1 VVQSAAVRS
10 FFLLLA
16 LLCSLGAGAGEEED
30 GFPEADDAVARE
42 AAKRSLE
49 EGEFTAEARFRM
61 LQIARRERV
70 RAGRTL
76 VRESALAALS
86 AASSNGVWINLGP
99 TRSDVQFNGVVF
111 QAQDSGRVRSI
122 VPHPTEPGILY
133 LATAGGGVWKTFDA
147 GLSWEP
153 ITDQKVGST
162 AVGALAMDQQAPD
175 ILYLGLGDPFDT
187 KQPGLFRS
195 RDGGLSWE
203 GPVQA
208 VAVDPA
214 GKPVTA
220 QSVRDIAVDPLAS
233 AHVLVA
239 TDVGLFVWDGVSPPR
254 KAPLPMRSA
263 TATAAMW
270 SVAWAGPATWLASG
284 QLFDPAQGGTQGT
297 LGLWRSIDDG
307 QSWSDISNGLPPADA
322 QQIFRATLAVAPST
336 AVSGET
342 SRVFLLAAGANGTGA
357 FQKDLYRSED
367 GGKTFAALGVNAT
380 RAPDNPIDVQRDLDL
395 LQQQAGYNQA
405 IAVDPEDAN
414 TVFIGGM
421 FAAARSQDGGM
432 TWSLVGEWLPAF
444 SNSGLPYVHSDHH
457 AMVFGMAGQKT
468 LYFGTDGG
476 LFASTDATTALPA
489 QVHVSDQLNVGVV
502 SHLVYQVACGKGTA
516 EWAANPGFVV
526 AGTQDNG
533 TRVRNLATASGP
545 STFDQAVGGD
555 AIGVAVS
562 RAIQGTVPAAV
573 MSSSPLRGPLRS
585 GSGGLPGSFVLFKPG
600 LPAAGSPSIP
610 FFVRIASDDAAA
622 DGQTFLTFT
631 DPPDSVIYRSV
642 GTNSWTP
649 INGNSVHSS
658 DGTTGATFKNYA
670 GGRAVFHLLFT
681 HPRAAGVYAVSASH
695 GGIFVTPDGG
705 TTWNGASVLGT
716 NPQRRFLGI
725 KGATGVAFDP
735 TDPTGTRLW
744 AASDQPDVF
753 DATPS
758 LASNPPTQPVPDDYG
773 HLFFTSDGGQSWQS
787 VTGAGTLPNVPIE
800 SLRGD
805 PNDPDVLYVGTF
817 IGLYKSTD
825 HGATFTRDF
834 GLPFVKI
841 TDICVSGDGASVVVA
856 TYGRGVWQLNPTPGG
871 IAAGAR
877 GKGDLDFNQAL
888 DGFDLIDLVS
898 ALGTTSASPSYPPEA
913 DLVGASNQIDDAD
926 LAAFLA
932 RFGGRP

>member
-1 VVQSAAVRS
+1 MVQSTAVRP
-10 FFLLLA
+10 FLLVLA
-16 LLCSLGAGAGEEED
+16 LLCSFRAGAQEEGD
-30 GFPEADDAVARE
+30 DLPEADDAVARE
-42 AAKRSLE
+42 AAKRALE

-86 AASSNGVWINLGP
+86 AASSNGVWVNLGP

-133 LATAGGGVWKTFDA
+133 LATAGGGVWKTFD
-147 GLSWEP
+147 GGRSWEP
-153 ITDQKVGST
+153 ITDQKLGST
-162 AVGALAMDQQAPD
+162 AIGALAMDPQAPD

-195 RDGGLSWE
+195 LDGGLSWE

-208 VAVDPA
+208 VATNA
-214 GKPVTA
+214 GKPATA
-220 QSVRDIAVDPLAS
+220 QSVRDIAVDPVAN

-239 TDVGLFVWDGVSPPR
+239 TDVGLFVWDGVSAP
-254 KAPLPMRSA
+254 KQAPLPLASA

-270 SVAWAGPATWLASG
+270 SVAWAGPGTWLASG
-284 QLFDPAQGGTQGT
+284 QLFDRSAGGTQGT
-297 LGLWRSIDDG
+297 LGLWRSFDDG
-307 QSWSDISNGLPPADA
+307 QTWSDISNGLPPGEAP
-322 QQIFRATLAVAPST
+322 QIFRASLAVAPST

-342 SRVFLLAAGANGTGA
+342 SRVFLLAAGANATGA

-367 GGKTFAALGVNAT
+367 GGKTFIALGVNAT
-380 RAPDNPIDVQRDLDL
+380 RAPDNPIDVQRNLDL
-395 LQQQAGYNQA
+395 LQQQASYNQA
-405 IAVDPEDAN
+405 IAVDPEDPN
-414 TVFIGGM
+414 TLFIGGM

-432 TWSLVGEWLPAF
+432 TWSLVGDWLPAF
-444 SNSGLPYVHSDHH
+444 SGSGLPYVHSDHH

-476 LFASTDATTALPA
+476 LFASTDATTVPAA
-489 QVHVSDQLNVGVV
+489 QVHVSDQMNVGVV
-502 SHLVYQVACGKGTA
+502 SHLVYQVACAKGTP
-516 EWAANPGFVV
+516 EWSANPGFVV
-526 AGTQDNG
+526 AGMQDNG

-545 STFDQAVGGD
+545 STFDQSAGGD
-555 AIGVAVS
+555 AVGVAVS
-562 RAIQGTVPAAV
+562 RAISGATPAAV
-573 MSSSPLRGPLRS
+573 LSSSPLRGPLRS
-585 GSGGLPGSFVLFKPG
+585 GSGGLPGSFILFKPG
-600 LPAAGSPSIP
+600 LPAAGSPAIP

-642 GTNSWTP
+642 GADAWTP
-649 INGNSVHSS
+649 INGTRVHSP
-658 DGTTGATFKNYA
+658 DGTTGALFKNYA

-705 TTWNGASVLGT
+705 TTWNGANVLGT
-716 NPQRRFLGI
+716 NPQRRVTGI
-725 KGATGVAFDP
+725 KGATGLAFDP
-735 TDPTGTRLW
+735 TDPTGPRFW

-758 LASNPPTQPVPDDYG
+758 LAANPPTQPVPDDYG

-787 VTGAGTLPNVPIE
+787 VTGGGTLPNVPIE
-800 SLRGD
+800 SLKGD
-805 PNDPDVLYVGTF
+805 PNDPNVLYVGTF

-834 GLPFVKI
+834 GLPFVKV
-841 TDICVSGDGASVVVA
+841 TDICVSEDGASLVVG
-856 TYGRGVWQLNPTPGG
+856 TYGRGVWQLNPTAGG

-877 GKGDLDFNQAL
+877 GKGDLDFDQKL
-888 DGFDLIDLVS
+888 DGFDLIDLTS
-898 ALGTTSASPSYPPEA
+898 ALGTSSTSPSYPPEA
-913 DLVGASNQIDDAD
+913 DLVGTSNQIDDAD